1 MKSFRLWAMSALT
14 LVTVGWLQADTL
26 PVDPTIKFKTGG
38 GGSTDITCNV
48 NGCTTTLTP
57 AIGADGQAVLDI
69 FNKAEIVNADLSTTP
84 LNIIAMTFFIP
95 TANFNQDFTAITDAF
110 TGALILPDEAHN
122 QLEVLFFGVGGSGPG
137 GSAFVPADISAPP
150 GSPGFIAGDFVTV
163 QTFFSTTTPGSG
175 LQGLPFGKEG
185 VLTLTTVP
193 EPGMFWASLIGVAGL
208 LVTRRRVRSK

>member
-1 MKSFRLWAMSALT
+1 MKSFRLWPMSAVAL
-14 LVTVGWLQADTL
+14 LAVASLQADTI

-48 NGCTTTLTP
+48 NGCTTTLSP
-57 AIGADGQAVLDI
+57 AIDASGQAVLDI
-69 FNKAEIVNADLSTTP
+69 FNEAVAADGVTP
-84 LNIIAMTFFIP
+84 LNIVAMTFFLP

-150 GSPGFIAGDFVTV
+150 GSPGFISGDFVTV

-193 EPGMFWASLIGVAGL
+193 EPGMFWTSLIGVAGL
-208 LVTRRRVRSK
+208 LLTRRRFRSK